1 MSVTQSNDKF
11 LLNGLFDIQVT
22 ITKIIQGSGNPKNP
36 KPPRVNALKKAAKNP
51 SLKLKAKVKKYKL
64 IVYYIKHDLLYT
76 FR

>member
-36 KPPRVNALKKAAKNP
+36 KPPKTNQQKKANKQTIIKIKN
-51 SLKLKAKVKKYKL
+51 
-64 IVYYIKHDLLYT
+64 DGN
-76 FR
+76 